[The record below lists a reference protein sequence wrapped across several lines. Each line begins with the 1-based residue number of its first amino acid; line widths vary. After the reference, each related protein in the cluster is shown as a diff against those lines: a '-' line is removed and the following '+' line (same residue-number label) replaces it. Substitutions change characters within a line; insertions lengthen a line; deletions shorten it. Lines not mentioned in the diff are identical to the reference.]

1 MRKTRRP
8 PQTTD
13 LERHRHPRRGPLGA
27 DRSHGRGPAAHAGG
41 RLAEGHHQDPIDEI
55 HSWQHSSDPK
65 EGEKYRSDAVQAELR
80 GLYRRLEGDGPILGA
95 GGEDAVIRS
104 QRSEDRS
111 QKTGRVD
118 VYPCLISN

>member
-1 MRKTRRP
+1 MRDTVTREGAHWAPIGAMGEDRLHVP
-8 PQTTD
+8 AGGD
-13 LERHRHPRRGPLGA
+13 RRGTIP
-27 DRSHGRGPAAHAGG
+27 GR
-41 RLAEGHHQDPIDEI
+41 IDEI
-55 HSWQHSSDPK
+55 HSWQHSDDPK

-95 GGEDAVIRS
+95 GGEDPVIRS